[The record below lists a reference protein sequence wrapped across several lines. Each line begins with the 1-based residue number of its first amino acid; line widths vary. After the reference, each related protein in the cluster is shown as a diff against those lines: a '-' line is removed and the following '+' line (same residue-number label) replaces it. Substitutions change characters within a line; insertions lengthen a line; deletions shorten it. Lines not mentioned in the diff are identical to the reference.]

1 MLKKLLKYEFM
12 STGRVFG
19 LCYVGV
25 LAAAFLLRLLG
36 ALAWDH
42 SADHT
47 AIEMLLPMADIA
59 AGVSSLLYG
68 GMVAAVIVVTFVFIL
83 QRFYKNL
90 LGGEGYLMQTLPV
103 TPRQLIFS
111 KLIAA
116 IVWTVLSS
124 IVVIFSVF
132 VLAMTGEMFG
142 SFISGLGEM
151 IRWYHEM
158 FSMPLLLV
166 DFMSLLLVAF
176 EMILV
181 GVASIAS
188 SVLQIYAA
196 IMIGHQAAKHKVAL
210 AVGAYFGISVVLS
223 VAASIVMNI
232 LYRAVPGGAWNALA
246 NWVSGMNETP
256 MLLVHTL
263 LLGYFVLNLLLAVI
277 FFAVTEWM
285 MRRNLNLE

>member
-1 MLKKLLKYEFM
+1 MLKKLLKYELM

-25 LAAAFLLRLLG
+25 LGAALLLRLLS

-42 SADHT
+42 SGGQT
-47 AIEMLLPMADIA
+47 ALDVLLPMADIA
-59 AGVSSLLYG
+59 AGISSLLYG
-68 GMVAAVIVVTFVFIL
+68 GMVVAVIVVTFVFIL
-83 QRFYKNL
+83 QRFCKNL

-111 KLIAA
+111 KLLAA

-132 VLAMTGEMFG
+132 VLAMTGEVFG
-142 SFISGLGEM
+142 ELIGGLGEM

-166 DFMSLLLVAF
+166 AF
-176 EMILV
+176 EMLLV
-181 GVASIAS
+181 GLVGIAA

-210 AVGAYFGISVVLS
+210 AVGAYFGISVALS
-223 VAASIVMNI
+223 VAASMVMNV

-246 NWVSGMNETP
+246 EWIGSMNETP
-256 MLLVHTL
+256 LLLVHMI
-263 LLGYFVLNLLLAVI
+263 LLGSFVCNLVLAVI

>member
-166 DFMSLLLVAF
+166 AF

>member
-19 LCYVGV
+19 LCYAGV
-25 LAAAFLLRLLG
+25 LGAALLLRLLS

-42 SADHT
+42 SAGQT
-47 AIEMLLPMADIA
+47 ALETLLPMADIA

-68 GMVAAVIVVTFVFIL
+68 GMVVAVIVVTFVFIL

-116 IVWTVLSS
+116 VVWTVLSS
-124 IVVIFSVF
+124 VVVLLSVL

-142 SFISGLGEM
+142 GFISGLGDM

-158 FSMPLLLV
+158 FSTPLILLT
-166 DFMSLLLVAF
+166 F

-181 GVASIAS
+181 GIVGIAG
-188 SVLQIYAA
+188 SVLQIYAS

-210 AVGAYFGISVVLS
+210 AVGAYFGISVALS
-223 VAASIVMNI
+223 VAASMAMNV

-246 NWVSGMNETP
+246 NWISSMNETP
-256 MLLVHTL
+256 MLLVHIL
-263 LLGYFVLNLLLAVI
+263 LLGYFVLNLVLAVI

-285 MRRNLNLE
+285 MRRKLNLE

>member
-166 DFMSLLLVAF
+166 AF

-210 AVGAYFGISVVLS
+210 SVGAYFGISVALS
-223 VAASIVMNI
+223 VAASMVMNV

-263 LLGYFVLNLLLAVI
+263 LLGYFALNLLLAVI